1 VRNLIMLATPVD
13 YSQMG
18 AMVAAVLEGRL
29 DPDELLDHTGNV
41 PADALYTGFRMQAPT
56 RQIALYATL
65 LENLWSDEFVEGY
78 QAMATWS
85 RDHVPFPGATMRQI
99 VEDFVRRNVL
109 MTGKVRLG
117 DRVVDLTKMR
127 ANVLNAF
134 AENDIVVPVGAA
146 EPASG
151 LIGDPAR
158 RDELRLGGGHVTFA
172 TGRQAFKHTLPALT
186 RWIAEHS
193 DELDPPKER

>member
-1 VRNLIMLATPVD
+1 
-13 YSQMG
+13 
-18 AMVAAVLEGRL
+18 
-29 DPDELLDHTGNV
+29 
-41 PADALYTGFRMQAPT
+41 
-56 RQIALYATL
+56 
-65 LENLWSDEFVEGY
+65 
-78 QAMATWS
+78 
-85 RDHVPFPGATMRQI
+85 VPFPGATMRQI